1 MRKSTVLYMK
11 DILTELNISLQE
23 RIYVSTKLLGSLY
36 NQSCSRYKATV
47 FLKILNRKL
56 QSDSSDL
63 FYTATLDRA

>member
-36 NQSCSRYKATV
+36 NQSCSRFKVTV
-47 FLKILNRKL
+47 FLKMLSRKL

>member
-36 NQSCSRYKATV
+36 NQSCSWYKVTV

-63 FYTATLDRA
+63 FYIATLDRA